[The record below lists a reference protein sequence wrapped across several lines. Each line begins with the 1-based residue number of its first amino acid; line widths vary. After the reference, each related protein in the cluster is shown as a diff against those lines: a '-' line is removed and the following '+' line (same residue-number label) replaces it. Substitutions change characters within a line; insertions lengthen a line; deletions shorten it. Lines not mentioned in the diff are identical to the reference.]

1 MIRNEEL
8 NRVFEDCLAR
18 LQHGAAL
25 EEVLQKYPEWKE
37 ELRPVLEAMLALW
50 ESRGSDT
57 VPVAAMRRSRE
68 HLLEEAQRRRAV
80 EPPPGFWAR
89 WFRKVSA
96 FSVSV
101 VVFVVV
107 LGLFL
112 TGWASVKAL
121 PGEALYPV
129 KLAAEQ
135 ITLNLSASP
144 SQRMELEDAYNL
156 RRAEEVEALIQRRRK
171 QEVAFSGYLAQE
183 GDHTWRIN
191 GIPLDVPPGLEN
203 GLRNL
208 AGSYVYVRG
217 TSTQDGH
224 FVLEWADSWLYTL
237 SGKVQAVQDGRLRMN
252 DLWVVLNPEVVGNQR
267 LEAGQEAVVSVIR
280 LADHSLLAV
289 KITLKTDGNGLKE
302 EDRSGQEMEDAP
314 TSTMRP
320 TGMVTP
326 QPEGMRKTE
335 DNSRPD
341 EEKQPTATVEDA
353 RRHED
358 EEKTTPTS
366 EKQDDSGSSSKD
378 HEKTP
383 EPTRTPD

>member
-18 LQHGAAL
+18 LQHGASL
-25 EEVLQKYPEWKE
+25 EEVLQKYPEWRE

-80 EPPPGFWAR
+80 EPPPSFWVRWLRKTSGFIVPA
-89 WFRKVSA
+89 
-96 FSVSV
+96 
-101 VVFVVV
+101 VVFLVV

-121 PGEALYPV
+121 PGEAFYPV

-135 ITLNLSASP
+135 ITLNFSASP

-171 QEVAFSGYLAQE
+171 QEVTFSGYLTEE

-191 GIPLDVPPGLEN
+191 GIPLDVPSTLKDGLA
-203 GLRNL
+203 NL
-208 AGSYVYVRG
+208 AGSYVDVRG
-217 TSTQDGH
+217 SSTQDGH
-224 FVLEWADSWLYTL
+224 LMLEWAEPRVYTL
-237 SGKVQAVQDGRLRMN
+237 TGKVQAVEGERVRVAG
-252 DLWVVLNPEVVGNQR
+252 LWVTLEPKVVGNQR
-267 LEAGQEAVVSVIR
+267 LDVGQEAEVSVIR
-280 LADHSLLAV
+280 LADRSLLAV
-289 KITLKTDGNGLKE
+289 KITLKAGGNNSN
-302 EDRSGQEMEDAP
+302 EDRSGQELEDATKP
-314 TSTMRP
+314 IIQP
-320 TGMVTP
+320 TGVPTP
-326 QPEGMRKTE
+326 QPEEMQKE
-335 DNSRPD
+335 DNPGPD
-341 EEKQPTATVEDA
+341 EEKQPTATVEDS

-358 EEKTTPTS
+358 GEKTAPTS
-366 EKQDDSGSSSKD
+366 EKREDSESSSKG
-378 HEKTP
+378 HEKLP
-383 EPTRTPD
+383 ELTRTPD